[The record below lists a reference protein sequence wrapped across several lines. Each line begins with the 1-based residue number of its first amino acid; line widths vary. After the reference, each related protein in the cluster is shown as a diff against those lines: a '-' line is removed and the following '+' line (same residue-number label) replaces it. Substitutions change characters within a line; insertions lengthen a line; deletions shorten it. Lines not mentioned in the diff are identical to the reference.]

1 MTAIHSIKTLSNTE
15 AIALTPTVIHSG
27 LDVTIQNINSEGYIY
42 IGGESVTT
50 ESYGFRILPNHSIS
64 FELPGRD
71 FLYATCLT
79 NGMQVA
85 TITIG
90 LETGD

>member
-1 MTAIHSIKTLSNTE
+1 MTTLHSIKTLSDESAT
-15 AIALTPTVIHSG
+15 ALTPTVIHSG
-27 LDVTIQNINSEGYIY
+27 LDVTIQNINSEGYVY
-42 IGGESVTT
+42 VGGESVTT

-64 FELPGRD
+64 FELSGRD
-71 FLYATCLT
+71 FLYATCSD

-90 LETGD
+90 LEIGD